1 MGTLARCSTRFA
13 GGKNTSDPMIT
24 SSTVSEKRWFFMRAF
39 ALVALAAIGAAIS
52 FQAPVQASYVPPGS
66 YSQSCEAIAVVRGY
80 LNAKCQDTSG
90 NWHLAQAYIASCPG
104 GSFANNDG
112 TLVCGRGGFGIGRAL
127 PFGSWRASCNN
138 ATLAGGIL
146 TASCDNSNGSWRTSS
161 LAMANCPSRNV
172 SNVQGSLVCAGGA
185 AWRPGWMQNHAWG
198 MQGQMPARAYAMPGG
213 TWQSTCRNATVQ
225 GPILT
230 AQCEN
235 GSGIW
240 VQASFDLRRAP
251 GAALVNDNGALV
263 VQQ

>member
-1 MGTLARCSTRFA
+1 
-13 GGKNTSDPMIT
+13 
-24 SSTVSEKRWFFMRAF
+24 MRVF
-39 ALVALAAIGAAIS
+39 ALIALAAIGTALS
-52 FQAPVQASYVPPGS
+52 LQAPARASYIPPGS
-66 YSQSCEAIAVVRGY
+66 YSQSCDSIAVVNGN

-90 NWHLAQAYIASCPG
+90 NWHLAQVNIASCPS

-112 TLVCGRGGFGIGRAL
+112 TLVCGRGGFGIGRSL

-146 TASCDNSNGSWRTSS
+146 TASCDNSNGSWRTTS
-161 LAMANCPSRNV
+161 LAMASCPSRNIN
-172 SNVQGSLVCAGGA
+172 NVQGTLVCSGGS
-185 AWRPGWMQNHAWG
+185 AWRPGWMQNRTWG
-198 MQGQMPARAYAMPGG
+198 GAQGQMPARAYAMPGG

-235 GSGIW
+235 SSGNW

-251 GAALVNDNGALV
+251 GAPLVNENGALV
-263 VQQ
+263 LQ